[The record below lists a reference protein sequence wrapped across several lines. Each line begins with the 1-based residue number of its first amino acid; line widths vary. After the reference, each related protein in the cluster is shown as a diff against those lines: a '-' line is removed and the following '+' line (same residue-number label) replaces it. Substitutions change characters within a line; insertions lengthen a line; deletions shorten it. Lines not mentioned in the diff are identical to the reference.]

1 MQFGV
6 KHTLGSIQ
14 LEEFIASLYFY
25 VEIVTIQRIG
35 FVFFYKAM
43 LEGGGRVAKS
53 YFVDLPHFNLFDFGL

>member
-6 KHTLGSIQ
+6 KHALGSIQ

-43 LEGGGRVAKS
+43 LEGGGE
-53 YFVDLPHFNLFDFGL
+53 LQNHIL